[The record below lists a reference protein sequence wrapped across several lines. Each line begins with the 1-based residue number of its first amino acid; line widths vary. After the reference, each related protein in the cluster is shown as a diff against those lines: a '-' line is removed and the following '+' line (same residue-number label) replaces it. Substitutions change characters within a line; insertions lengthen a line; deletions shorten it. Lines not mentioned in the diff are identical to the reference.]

1 MCDFCQLT
9 NFGYISRWKVPILP
23 DTNFLSRYGLFL
35 FVKGVSHVYCHLFLQ
50 VLGDIVESCTG
61 AILLDSGLNL
71 DCVWRIMLPFLS
83 SVVSFSNV
91 QLNPIR
97 ELQELC
103 QSSNF
108 ELSCETTRSDLGI
121 FSCKKE
127 VNIDGIIFSGNASN
141 LNKKIS
147 ERNASHDLLLKL
159 KVKGYDHQSVPNKA
173 WT

>member
-1 MCDFCQLT
+1 MCGYCQLT
-9 NFGYISRWKVPILP
+9 NLGYISRWKVPIVLGI
-23 DTNFLSRYGLFL
+23 NYFLDMVFFFL
-35 FVKGVSHVYCHLFLQ
+35 LRVLHVYCPLFLQ
-50 VLGDIVESCTG
+50 VLGDIVESCAG

-71 DCVWRIMLPFLS
+71 ECVWRIMIPFLS

-108 ELSCETTRSDLGI
+108 ELSCEITRSHLGI

-127 VNIDGIIFSGNASN
+127 VNISGSIFSGNASN
-141 LNKKIS
+141 LNKKLS
-147 ERNASHDLLLKL
+147 EINASQDLLLKL
-159 KVKGYDHQSVPNKA
+159 KVKGYDNQSVPNKA
-173 WT
+173 WN